1 MYILTFIVDIFFLS
15 IWKHFICLY
24 TWFIKLWILLWFL
37 SQKLEWEYFS
47 IDLLPYQDIFLDVNV
62 SNSQKGCNK
71 KDEDGAKRVLLL
83 IFFFFF
89 FFSVFLWEA
98 IHYIEG
104 ISWGAFV
111 RNSAI
116 NWILKIYPLDIGH
129 FWFTILLENMF
140 LQGIKYHLDMSG
152 ANYLFCYNSHF
163 LITIG
168 IPKLW
173 TISDS

>member
-24 TWFIKLWILLWFL
+24 TWFIKLWTLLWFL

-83 IFFFFF
+83 ISFFFFF
-89 FFSVFLWEA
+89 CFFVGSNSLYWGNLMRGVCTQFSNQLNFKNLPTRYWTLLIYHSA
-98 IHYIEG
+98 RKHVSPRYQ
-104 ISWGAFV
+104 ISSRYEWCQ
-111 RNSAI
+111 
-116 NWILKIYPLDIGH
+116 LL
-129 FWFTILLENMF
+129 ILL
-140 LQGIKYHLDMSG
+140 
-152 ANYLFCYNSHF
+152 
-163 LITIG
+163 
-168 IPKLW
+168 
-173 TISDS
+173 